1 MSEWE
6 IAVQAAQS
14 KKAEEIVVLD
24 IGKVS
29 SFTDTFVVCS
39 GVNTRQN
46 QAISDAIQTTL
57 KQEGVRAS
65 GIEGFQ
71 NAEWILMD
79 YGDFVVHVLSA
90 EARRFYD
97 LERLWKNAPRVPVP
111 EASFSLWPA
120 ILQQEP

>member
-14 KKAEEIVVLD
+14 KKAEDIVVLD

-29 SFTDTFVVCS
+29 SFTNTFVVCS
-39 GVNTRQN
+39 GSNTRQN
-46 QAISDAIQTTL
+46 QAISDEIQTTL
-57 KQEGVRAS
+57 KQEGVRVA

-79 YGDFVVHVLSA
+79 YGDFIVHVLSP
-90 EARRFYD
+90 EARKYYD
-97 LERLWKNAPRVPVP
+97 LERLWRNAPRIPVP
-111 EASFSLWPA
+111 EAA
-120 ILQQEP
+120 

>member
-39 GVNTRQN
+39 GANTRQN

-57 KQEGVRAS
+57 KQEGVWAS

-90 EARRFYD
+90 EARSFYD

-111 EASFSLWPA
+111 EAA
-120 ILQQEP
+120 

>member
-14 KKAEEIVVLD
+14 KKAEDIVVLD

-39 GVNTRQN
+39 GSNTRQN

-57 KQEGVRAS
+57 KQEGVRAA

-79 YGDFVVHVLSA
+79 YGDFVVHVLSP
-90 EARRFYD
+90 EARKYYD
-97 LERLWKNAPRVPVP
+97 LERLWRKAPRIPVP
-111 EASFSLWPA
+111 EAA
-120 ILQQEP
+120 

>member
-14 KKAEEIVVLD
+14 KKAEDIVVLD

-39 GVNTRQN
+39 GSNTRQN
-46 QAISDAIQTTL
+46 QAISDEIQTTL
-57 KQEGVRAS
+57 KQEGVRVA

-79 YGDFVVHVLSA
+79 YGDFVVHVLSP
-90 EARRFYD
+90 EARKYYD
-97 LERLWKNAPRVPVP
+97 LERLWRNAPRIPVP
-111 EASFSLWPA
+111 EAA
-120 ILQQEP
+120 

>member
-90 EARRFYD
+90 EARSFYD

-111 EASFSLWPA
+111 EAA
-120 ILQQEP
+120 

>member
-6 IAVQAAQS
+6 IAVQAALS
-14 KKAEEIVVLD
+14 KKADDIVVLD

-39 GVNTRQN
+39 GSNTRQN
-46 QAISDAIQTTL
+46 QAISDEIRTTL
-57 KQEGVRAS
+57 KQEGVRAA

-79 YGDFVVHVLSA
+79 YGDFVVHVLSP
-90 EARRFYD
+90 EARKFYD
-97 LERLWKNAPRVPVP
+97 LERLWRNAPRIPVP
-111 EASFSLWPA
+111 EAA
-120 ILQQEP
+120 

>member
-14 KKAEEIVVLD
+14 KKAEDIVVLD

-29 SFTDTFVVCS
+29 SFTNTFVVCS
-39 GVNTRQN
+39 GSNTRQN
-46 QAISDAIQTTL
+46 QAISDEIQTTL
-57 KQEGVRAS
+57 KQEGVRVA

-79 YGDFVVHVLSA
+79 YGDFIVHVLSP
-90 EARRFYD
+90 EARKYYD
-97 LERLWKNAPRVPVP
+97 LERLWKNAPRIPVP
-111 EASFSLWPA
+111 EAA
-120 ILQQEP
+120 

>member
-14 KKAEEIVVLD
+14 KKAEDIVVLD

-39 GVNTRQN
+39 GSNTRQN
-46 QAISDAIQTTL
+46 QAISDEIQTTL
-57 KQEGVRAS
+57 KQEGVRVA

-79 YGDFVVHVLSA
+79 YGDFVVHVLSP
-90 EARRFYD
+90 EARKYYD
-97 LERLWKNAPRVPVP
+97 LERLWRKAPRIPVP
-111 EASFSLWPA
+111 EAA
-120 ILQQEP
+120 

>member
-14 KKAEEIVVLD
+14 KKAEDIVVLD

-39 GVNTRQN
+39 GSNTRQN
-46 QAISDAIQTTL
+46 QAISDEIQTTL
-57 KQEGVRAS
+57 KQEGVRVA

-79 YGDFVVHVLSA
+79 YGDFVVHVLSP
-90 EARRFYD
+90 EARKYYD
-97 LERLWKNAPRVPVP
+97 LERLWKNAPRIPVP
-111 EASFSLWPA
+111 EAA
-120 ILQQEP
+120 

>member
-14 KKAEEIVVLD
+14 KKAEDIVVLD

-39 GVNTRQN
+39 GSNTRQN
-46 QAISDAIQTTL
+46 QAISDEIQTTL
-57 KQEGVRAS
+57 KQEGVRAA

-79 YGDFVVHVLSA
+79 YGDFVVHVLSP
-90 EARRFYD
+90 EARKYYD
-97 LERLWKNAPRVPVP
+97 LERLWRNAPRISVP
-111 EASFSLWPA
+111 EAA
-120 ILQQEP
+120 

>member
-6 IAVQAAQS
+6 IAVQAALS
-14 KKAEEIVVLD
+14 KKADDIVVLD

-39 GVNTRQN
+39 GSNTRQN
-46 QAISDAIQTTL
+46 QAISDEIQATL
-57 KQEGVRAS
+57 KREGVRAA

-79 YGDFVVHVLSA
+79 YGDFVVHVLSP
-90 EARRFYD
+90 EARKFYD
-97 LERLWKNAPRVPVP
+97 LERLWRKAPRIPVP
-111 EASFSLWPA
+111 EAA
-120 ILQQEP
+120 